1 LGLEDTEEMLDYKN
15 KVMASMG
22 AKQPGDCDDVD
33 VQLAKALSRQVEA
46 HQAAIKTGVKTENIY
61 NINLPFYQ
69 TGTVGI
75 FSRKTKFL
83 GKKPVGE
90 ADMMIH
96 KNLLNEIQP
105 DHIFCAGDL
114 TDPHGTHRKC
124 LQALIM
130 ALKVLRTENCE
141 WLKKCETWFYRG
153 AWQEWEIERVDLAVT
168 LTTEEVHRKR

>member
-1 LGLEDTEEMLDYKN
+1 MLDYQN

-75 FSRKTKFL
+75 FSGKTKCFRQKARWR
-83 GKKPVGE
+83 GRH
-90 ADMMIH
+90 D
-96 KNLLNEIQP
+96 
-105 DHIFCAGDL
+105 
-114 TDPHGTHRKC
+114 DP
-124 LQALIM
+124 
-130 ALKVLRTENCE
+130 
-141 WLKKCETWFYRG
+141 
-153 AWQEWEIERVDLAVT
+153 QEFVE
-168 LTTEEVHRKR
+168 